1 MKAQVN
7 NDASGWNDLSNILWA
22 ESEPT
27 DPNLIKG
34 NYTHGEL
41 PAKLALQ
48 ADGADLHG
56 QRLQRLHRHATA
68 STSAATTTARR

>member
-7 NDASGWNDLSNILWA
+7 NDAAGWNDLANILWA

-27 DPNLIKG
+27 DPAQIKG

-41 PAKLALQ
+41 PTAAS
-48 ADGADLHG
+48 
-56 QRLQRLHRHATA
+56 ATA
-68 STSAATTTARR
+68 